1 MWGWVGVMDPRG
13 GFCSPSSSPEHHISL
28 LWVLTCTPSGRTS
41 EHAPGGTVVWGGG
54 LPPPQ
59 LCKAPSVCPTAPP
72 HVVLQGKW
80 GRGQT
85 LQGRGGHK
93 QALEWE
99 STEAENEASLGTVC
113 ISVYRNKYV

>member
-1 MWGWVGVMDPRG
+1 M
-13 GFCSPSSSPEHHISL
+13 
-28 LWVLTCTPSGRTS
+28 
-41 EHAPGGTVVWGGG
+41 VWGGG